1 MQAVSGTTL
10 KKQPMVL
17 GKSMPNV
24 LKDMFFADEHMYPS
38 FLVLIDNIS
47 GNCCPCLKGYGRFL
61 LGIKQ
66 YLIFVKCFSIYVI
79 FTVVPL
85 TWCLRAL
92 CVRCNEQY
100 CPQFKGEKT
109 ETHCE
114 VVCLRSNRK
123 RLNCYG
129 KQGC

>member
-10 KKQPMVL
+10 KKQPVVPI

-38 FLVLIDNIS
+38 VLVLIDNINS
-47 GNCCPCLKGYGRFL
+47 NCCYCLKGCSRFL

-79 FTVVPL
+79 FTVVL
-85 TWCLRAL
+85 LIFKSSL
-92 CVRCNEQY
+92 C
-100 CPQFKGEKT
+100 
-109 ETHCE
+109 
-114 VVCLRSNRK
+114 
-123 RLNCYG
+123 
-129 KQGC
+129 

>member
-10 KKQPMVL
+10 KKQPVVPIS
-17 GKSMPNV
+17 KSMPNV

-47 GNCCPCLKGYGRFL
+47 GNCCYCLKGCSRFL

-66 YLIFVKCFSIYVI
+66 YLIFIKCFSIYVI

-85 TWCLRAL
+85 IFKSSL
-92 CVRCNEQY
+92 C
-100 CPQFKGEKT
+100 
-109 ETHCE
+109 
-114 VVCLRSNRK
+114 
-123 RLNCYG
+123 
-129 KQGC
+129 